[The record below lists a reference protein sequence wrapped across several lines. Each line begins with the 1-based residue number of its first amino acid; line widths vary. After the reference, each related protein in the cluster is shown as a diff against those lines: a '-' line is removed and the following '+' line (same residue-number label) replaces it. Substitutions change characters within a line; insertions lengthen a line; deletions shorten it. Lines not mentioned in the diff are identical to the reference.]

1 MKYKSNTTLSIKDLV
16 LLKQN
21 PKLFLE
27 KEMGKSYS
35 HKPHLA
41 DLPHDRRSNNPEEL
55 QERLDEIDKRIK
67 ANDRLIE
74 NEKKIQKEEQGIISV
89 MEDEIEKYE
98 NNISS
103 IELAEKQFATYDKE
117 MQKEGLDSI
126 ESIVSRFEEECP
138 DLDHATINGKPNL
151 IYLDM
156 HGGMNEMFQY
166 GGLINSL
173 DAQGLNELAGKLV
186 DYAYEKTGGDD
197 TPWSNR
203 VIGIADDIRALARKH
218 DINLNKNGGDFAKQL
233 EDSEATKE
241 YFKIEIEKDKD
252 SIRYS
257 EEKIAKSEKEKT
269 RLEKENR
276 DYRGE
281 RKNTEA
287 KLKEVKE

>member
-1 MKYKSNTTLSIKDLV
+1 MKYKHNTTLSIKDLV

-41 DLPHDRRSNNPEEL
+41 DLPYDRRSNDPDEL
-55 QERLDEIDKRIK
+55 QERIDEINTRIK

-74 NEKKIQKEEQGIISV
+74 NEKKIQKQEEGIIKEL
-89 MEDEIEKYE
+89 EDEIEKYE

-103 IELAEKQFATYDKE
+103 LELAEKQFETYDKE

-126 ESIVSRFEEECP
+126 QSIVSRFEEECP
-138 DLDHATINGKPNL
+138 DLDHATIDGKPNL

-156 HGGMNEMFQY
+156 HGGMNEMFEY

-173 DAQGLNELAGKLV
+173 DAQGLNDLAGKLV
-186 DYAYEKTGGDD
+186 DYAYDKTGGDD

-218 DINLNKNGGDFAKQL
+218 DINQNKNGGDFAKEL
-233 EDSEATKE
+233 EDSEDTKE
-241 YFKIEIEKDKD
+241 YFRLEIQNDKIGIEESKKRLAE
-252 SIRYS
+252 S
-257 EEKIAKSEKEKT
+257 KKEKS
-269 RLEKENR
+269 RLERENK

-281 RKNTEA
+281 RKNTED
-287 KLKEVKE
+287 KLKELKD

>member
-1 MKYKSNTTLSIKDLV
+1 
-16 LLKQN
+16 
-21 PKLFLE
+21 
-27 KEMGKSYS
+27 MGKSYS

-41 DLPHDRRSNNPEEL
+41 DLPHDRRSNDPEEL
-55 QERLDEIDKRIK
+55 QERLDEINTRIK

-74 NEKKIQKEEQGIISV
+74 NEKKIQKQEQGIIH
-89 MEDEIEKYE
+89 ELETEIEKYE

-103 IELAEKQFATYDKE
+103 LELAEKQFETYDKE
-117 MQKEGLDSI
+117 MQEEGLDSI

-138 DLDHATINGKPNL
+138 DLDHATIDGKPNL

-186 DYAYEKTGGDD
+186 DYAYDKTGGDD

-218 DINLNKNGGDFAKQL
+218 DINQNKNGGDFAKEL
-233 EDSEATKE
+233 KDSTETKE
-241 YFKIEIEKDKD
+241 YFKIEIEKDKNG
-252 SIRYS
+252 IKYS
-257 EEKIAKSEKEKT
+257 EEKIAKSEKEKS
-269 RLEKENR
+269 RLERENK
-276 DYRGE
+276 DYRSE
-281 RKNTEA
+281 REKTES
-287 KLKEVKE
+287 KLKEVKD